1 MSEAKIV
8 PVFLILMLVIAAIFG
23 VVGMVG
29 ISINETHVAERGHT
43 KASTLLP
50 AYREG
55 VCAGKWVGYNIAAG
69 TILVACGIKDTTKC
83 LFVVYRVTE
92 NMGMVVLSADDAYNT
107 TCYVDDC
114 KKAKSRDGY
123 LDWEDDG
130 TWLTAPLDLKAAL
143 ISAFGEP

>member
-1 MSEAKIV
+1 MAKVIV
-8 PVFLILMLVIAAIFG
+8 PMFLLLALVAFG
-23 VVGMVG
+23 AVALVG
-29 ISINETHVAERGHT
+29 ISINEIHVAERGHT

-55 VCAGKWVGYNIAAG
+55 VCAGKWVGYNIVAG
-69 TILVACGIKDTTKC
+69 TILVTCGIKDTTKC

-92 NMGMVVLSADDAYNT
+92 NMGTIVLSDDAYNT

-114 KKAKSRDGY
+114 QKARGRDGY
-123 LDWEDDG
+123 LDWNDDG

-143 ISAFGEP
+143 ISAFGKP